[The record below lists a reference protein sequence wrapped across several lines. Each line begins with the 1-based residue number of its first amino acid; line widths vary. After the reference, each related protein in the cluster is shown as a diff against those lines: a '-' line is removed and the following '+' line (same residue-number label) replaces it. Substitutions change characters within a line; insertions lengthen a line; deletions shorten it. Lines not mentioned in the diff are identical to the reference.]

1 MEKNIF
7 DRKTLALLYPDWRNL
22 PCMYENSL
30 SSTAMITS
38 QQPFKINSN
47 PVYANR
53 PWPMHWHD
61 AFEINYVL
69 KGTGIF
75 VIENQ
80 EFPFQPNQVHVIN
93 GVSRH
98 MLYAREDGLI
108 FNVHFHPSLLYDA
121 SFHALQHV
129 AEQPFSSTMQYF
141 RSVLPTDHA
150 HTAEIIDL
158 LRKIETEHNREA
170 EGWQLIVKGLILHI
184 VGLLVRHFLQPEWP
198 DQATIARKEL
208 LMRLAPA
215 LRLIE
220 LHLDEPPSLEK
231 LASAVT
237 LSQSHFSALFRE
249 ATGSSPVA
257 YRNARR
263 IALAQQ
269 LLISTDQ
276 SIASIAEKVGFS
288 TLQQFNLIFHRIIG
302 TTPGLYRQGNF
313 TADQTWQPGDKEEA

>member
-1 MEKNIF
+1 MEKSVF
-7 DRKTLALLYPDWRNL
+7 EYKALTLLYPDWRKL
-22 PCMYENSL
+22 PCMYEDSL
-30 SSTAMITS
+30 SNAVMITS
-38 QQPFKINSN
+38 QQPFKININ
-47 PVYANR
+47 PVYATR

-69 KGTGIF
+69 KGTGLF

-80 EFPFQPNQVHVIN
+80 EFSFQPNQVHVIN

-121 SFHALQHV
+121 SFRALQHV
-129 AEQPFSSTMQYF
+129 AEQPFSSTMQHF
-141 RSVLPTDHA
+141 RSVLPNDHP

-158 LRKIETEHNREA
+158 LRRIEVEHNCEA
-170 EGWQLIVKGLILHI
+170 NGWQLIVKGLVLHI
-184 VGLLVRHFLQPEWP
+184 VGLLVRHFLSPELP
-198 DQATIARKEL
+198 DHATIARKEL

-220 LHLDEPPSLEK
+220 LHIEEPPSLEE

-269 LLISTDQ
+269 LLVSTDQ
-276 SIASIAEKVGFS
+276 SIASIADKVGFS
-288 TLQQFNLIFHRIIG
+288 TLQQFNLIFHRIVG
-302 TTPGLYRQGNF
+302 TTPRVYRQGDFN
-313 TADQTWQPGDKEEA
+313 TDQP